1 MCQAESGKP
10 TPPAAGGGAGGC
22 SAAAPCPLRRV
33 VKITAKVPVTLS
45 ARGADSIAP
54 PFNEHTFSSTS
65 TAQAFASNVPTV
77 LVRNCKDIELIAETT
92 PPNQA
97 DVAWAVVPNPGP
109 GAPVLAAAGF
119 KASLKTDASGG
130 YSISATLDGTT
141 VYWNLVLVE
150 IKVTKSKITRHKK
163 NFKNSSGGGM
173 VGSSSGAFNVNNPAV
188 CAMHARAEID
198 VTAGGQAAL
207 DAYCNKV
214 TVGMVN
220 VLLNDTA
227 KADYHGGGRERER
240 INKTSGLASPVVNPA
255 VTVTDLGYP
264 ILDRGGS
271 SATRAT
277 GGDTVFLSQT
287 RSTPATGKS
296 RVVETCDSPAVGFD
310 GRLPEFGKAATKK
323 AKAVNG
329 INDFV
334 LHLVAYSTDANYSYV
349 SWGTAPWTANYAG
362 SVSFPGG
369 APRWTKAAGAGITG
383 AGSTFTLIANGQ
395 EAQAAGCEVRP
406 PVFLDYILD
415 AR

>member
-1 MCQAESGKP
+1 
-10 TPPAAGGGAGGC
+10 
-22 SAAAPCPLRRV
+22 V

-45 ARGADSIAP
+45 ARGNDSIAP
-54 PFNEHTFSSTS
+54 PMTHHDFTSASGDKTF
-65 TAQAFASNVPTV
+65 AGNAPTV
-77 LVRNCKDIELIAETT
+77 LVRNCKDVELIAETV

-109 GAPVLAAAGF
+109 GAPALAPAGI

-150 IKVTKSKITRHKK
+150 IKVTKSKITRNKK
-163 NFKNSSGGGM
+163 NFKDSSGGGF
-173 VGSSSGAFNVNNPAV
+173 VGSSSGVFNVNNPAV
-188 CAMHARAEID
+188 CGMHARAEID

-207 DAYCNKV
+207 DTYCDKV

-227 KADYHGGGRERER
+227 TTEYHGGGRERER
-240 INKTSGLASPVVNPA
+240 VNKTSGLASPVVDPS

-264 ILDRGGS
+264 ILDRGGA

-277 GGDTVFLSQT
+277 GGSTVFLSQT
-287 RSTPATGKS
+287 QSTPPTGKS

-310 GRLPEFGKAATKK
+310 ARRPEFGKAATKK
-323 AKAVNG
+323 AKAVKGVNE
-329 INDFV
+329 FV
-334 LHLVAYSTDANYSYV
+334 LHLVAYSDDANYSYV
-349 SWGTAPWTANYAG
+349 SWGTAPWTADYSGTVAFPAG
-362 SVSFPGG
+362 KPK
-369 APRWTKAAGAGITG
+369 WTKTAATGITG

-395 EAQAAGCEVRP
+395 EAQAARCEVRP